1 MKKKMQYDTPQVE
14 ILGCRVEKGFA
25 GSNVS
30 PVSEPTST
38 INPLDVETSNLPQF
52 S

>member
-30 PVSEPTST
+30 PNPIEGNT
-38 INPLDVETSNLPQF
+38 ITPLDVETSNLPQF